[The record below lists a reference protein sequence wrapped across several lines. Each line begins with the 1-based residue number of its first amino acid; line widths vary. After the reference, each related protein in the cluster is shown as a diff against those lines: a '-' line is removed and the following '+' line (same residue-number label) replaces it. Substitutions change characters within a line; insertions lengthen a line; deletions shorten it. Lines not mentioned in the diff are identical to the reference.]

1 MSVRIGKVVIDTIP
15 TSPRW
20 VLCFPFKSAI
30 LKEITRGKPM
40 GGELLTFVCIGLVI
54 AGILAVIAMLLVAW
68 QEYKKTQKP
77 PEK

>member
-1 MSVRIGKVVIDTIP
+1 
-15 TSPRW
+15 
-20 VLCFPFKSAI
+20 
-30 LKEITRGKPM
+30 M